1 MAWNTMS
8 DRDPA
13 IPMIPRPLPDVRDF
27 ALLAGLDAAVRGT
40 LISSMPLSVYAA
52 MGSAEMTSKVYLL
65 AGIVALICGLLV
77 PALTKVLP
85 RRWTYTLGCL
95 LYMSG
100 MALAVQGSPVAIGMA
115 LAMNAV
121 ATVTIFV
128 CFNAYVLDY
137 IERAD
142 LSRSQSTQM
151 VYAATPWAVGPV
163 AGVWMHDFWEPLPF
177 VVAGIFACCLLAVF
191 WWLRLGNGK
200 TITRAKRPALNPLGY
215 LGPFFRQP
223 RLVAGWMFAVMR
235 SCGWWVYVVYLPI
248 FCIEAGLGNKVGGVA
263 LSMTNALLFAAPF
276 VSRIARRASV
286 RRTVRVAFAG
296 GAALFG
302 VATVLS
308 PLPWL
313 SVGAI
318 MCASG
323 FLITLDVV
331 GGLPFMMAVKPSQRT
346 EMAAVY
352 ASFRDVSGIVTPGMA
367 YLVLLVAP
375 LPGIFAAAGAG
386 FAIMYLIAGRLHPRL
401 GVERPSRGR
410 DLRA

>member
-1 MAWNTMS
+1 MT
-8 DRDPA
+8 DRNPPLALPA
-13 IPMIPRPLPDVRDF
+13 RPLPALGDF
-27 ALLAGLDAAVRGT
+27 ALLAGLDAAVRGI
-40 LISSMPLSVYAA
+40 LISSMPLAVYAA
-52 MGSAEMTSKVYLL
+52 MGSAEMTSQVYLA
-65 AGIVALICGLLV
+65 AGIVALTCGLLV
-77 PALTKVLP
+77 PALTRVLP

-95 LYMSG
+95 LYIGG
-100 MALAVQGSPVAIGMA
+100 MACASHGGAIYVGIA

-137 IERAD
+137 VERSD

-163 AGVWMHDFWEPLPF
+163 LGVWLRDLWAPLPF
-177 VVAGIFACCLLAVF
+177 VVAGGFAAALLVVF

-200 TITRAKRPALNPLGY
+200 TITRAKGPALNPLGY

-248 FCIEAGLGNKVGGVA
+248 FCIEAGLGDKVGGIA
-263 LSMTNALLFAAPF
+263 LSLTNALLFAAPM
-276 VSRIARRASV
+276 VSRLARRASV

-296 GAALFG
+296 GAMLF
-302 VATVLS
+302 VLAAVLAPWPWVTVI
-308 PLPWL
+308 
-313 SVGAI
+313 AI
-318 MCASG
+318 MSASL

-352 ASFRDVSGIVTPGMA
+352 ASFRDVSSIATPGAA
-367 YLVLLVAP
+367 YLVLLFAP
-375 LPGIFAAAGAG
+375 LAGIFAAAGLG
-386 FAIMYLIAGRLHPRL
+386 FAAMYLIAGRMHPRL
-401 GVERPSRGR
+401 GTLRPSRGNVSPAR
-410 DLRA
+410 